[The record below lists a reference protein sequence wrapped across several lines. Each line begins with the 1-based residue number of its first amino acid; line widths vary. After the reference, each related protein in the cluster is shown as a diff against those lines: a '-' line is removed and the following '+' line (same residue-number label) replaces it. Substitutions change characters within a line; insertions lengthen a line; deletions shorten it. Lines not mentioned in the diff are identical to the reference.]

1 MNLGRRGVATD
12 APSAALAMT
21 ATLRAIEA
29 AAITSPAVWIA
40 HGTAS
45 FDARAAWDHG
55 IALMRVDGAEAEASA
70 RAVADAVGARVITR
84 AADLGQLG
92 EARGDGARLAARH
105 DLGLWPDEHVVVVL
119 GLDRDPEALA
129 DRLDAFDRQ
138 LASEPETPRRLILA
152 DHVGHGPPLSEP
164 LVQAILHPHVL
175 VEVERDLSTLEL
187 LRYAADEVLEAG

>member
-12 APSAALAMT
+12 AASAALAMT

-29 AAITSPAVWIA
+29 AGITSPAVWIA
-40 HGTAS
+40 HGKAS

-55 IALMRVDGAEAEASA
+55 IALMRVEGAEAEASA

-92 EARGDGARLAARH
+92 DARGDGARLAARH
-105 DLGLWPDEHVVVVL
+105 ELGLWPDEHVVVVL
-119 GLDRDPEALA
+119 GLDRDPGALA
-129 DRLDAFDRQ
+129 ARLDAFDRQ
-138 LASEPETPRRLILA
+138 LATDPETPRRLVLA
-152 DHVGHGPPLSEP
+152 DLVGHGPPLSEP
-164 LVQAILHPHVL
+164 LIRAILHPLVL
-175 VEVERDLSTLEL
+175 VEIERDPATLDL